1 MPAEYNAPDCDYWGS
16 DGAWKEAFDS
26 VEDEQKFQWVAESDT
41 GADDE
46 LEDAFP
52 GKLLLL
58 LKDWCNL
65 PLPVNMAFT
74 NHRDFQVKVLSMLI
88 DFWGLIPRILLTCYR
103 GPLPPMHLVCHRLT
117 MLVGSSDHAACMPAK
132 GLKRAKSARMCNAQQ
147 EQCCHFGDDSSS
159 ILCRHDREG
168 YRGVP
173 GQRSPGA
180 QPAHL
185 LQPALPCPPHRPG
198 VCSA

>member
-88 DFWGLIPRILLTCYR
+88 DFWGLIPRILIDLLQR
-103 GPLPPMHLVCHRLT
+103 
-117 MLVGSSDHAACMPAK
+117 
-132 GLKRAKSARMCNAQQ
+132 
-147 EQCCHFGDDSSS
+147 SSS
-159 ILCRHDREG
+159 AHAPSLSQAHHACWLFRPCSMHAC
-168 YRGVP
+168 
-173 GQRSPGA
+173 QRA
-180 QPAHL
+180 
-185 LQPALPCPPHRPG
+185 
-198 VCSA
+198 